1 MDCVLLLSVK
11 KLWVKRVGVDCRVCS
26 VCREERLG
34 INVECQRAVEVRI
47 WSLNGLRLGE
57 LVLTVECEGVVVGE
71 LWGLLG
77 NVKHL

>member
-1 MDCVLLLSVK
+1 M
-11 KLWVKRVGVDCRVCS
+11 
-26 VCREERLG
+26 
-34 INVECQRAVEVRI
+34 EVRI